1 MSGLTAF
8 KLLRIQPDFT
18 ISFHLC
24 CDAYRLRSKLFAV
37 NFPMDV
43 GSEDIAAFL
52 RAGVPAELTRAALRR
67 AWISDRVAWLQS
79 QGRAHGLAPA

>member
-1 MSGLTAF
+1 
-8 KLLRIQPDFT
+8 
-18 ISFHLC
+18 
-24 CDAYRLRSKLFAV
+24 
-37 NFPMDV
+37 MDV

-67 AWISDRVAWLQS
+67 VWISDRVAWLQS